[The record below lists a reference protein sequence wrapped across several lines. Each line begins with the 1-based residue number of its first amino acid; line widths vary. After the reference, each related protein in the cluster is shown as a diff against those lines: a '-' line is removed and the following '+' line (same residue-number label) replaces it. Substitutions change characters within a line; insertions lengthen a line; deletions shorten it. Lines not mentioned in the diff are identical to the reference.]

1 MVIFA
6 GSCIST
12 AVSNRTDETVE
23 DIPSE
28 TVLREAALPETSMIT
43 EMSVS
48 FTAVSDSGTAVFTSA
63 TEPVT
68 TVPEVSETEETETE
82 ETEVPEETEEEITE
96 TESETEAETVPQTE
110 AEKPSGGSHSG
121 DYNYGA
127 PVPESGQVKGSDYY
141 DTCAFVGDSHTN
153 GLGAYG
159 FVDKSRIFAKD
170 GLSISNIRQ
179 SISPSSIA
187 AVSPENVYIM
197 MGTNG
202 IAWLKPSDMIA
213 SYEEYAA
220 DIASQIPGVNIY
232 ILSIPPV
239 SYERSTTTDAKK
251 NISMDKIRE
260 YNSGL
265 QDMAARNEWYFV
277 DTFSEI
283 CGSSGYLE
291 GSTDGIHMP
300 VDLYRK
306 FTDYI
311 LSHTVE

>member
-6 GSCIST
+6 GSYIST
-12 AVSNRTDETVE
+12 VVSNSTDETVE
-23 DIPSE
+23 DMPSE
-28 TVLREAALPETSMIT
+28 TVLREAALPETSVIT
-43 EMSVS
+43 EMSVP
-48 FTAVSDSGTAVFTSA
+48 FTAVSESGTAVFTVA
-63 TEPVT
+63 TKPVT
-68 TVPEVSETEETETE
+68 TVTEVSETEETET

-96 TESETEAETVPQTE
+96 TEPETEQETAPVTE

-127 PVPESGQVKGSDYY
+127 PVPASGQVKGSDYY

-159 FVDKSRIFAKD
+159 FVDKSRVFAKD
-170 GLSISNIRQ
+170 GLSISNISQ

-187 AVSPENVYIM
+187 SVSPENVYIM

-213 SYEEYAA
+213 SYEDYVD
-220 DIASQIPGVNIY
+220 DIVSQIPGVNIY

-265 QDMAARNEWYFV
+265 QEMAARNEWYFV

-283 CGSSGYLE
+283 CGPSGYLE

-300 VDLYRK
+300 VDTYRK